1 MKPSVISDLS
11 FTGGCLSVSYA
22 ILAIDLDLPWY
33 ICLYH
38 VLGCLGCVA
47 AYMWASELEGT

>member
-1 MKPSVISDLS
+1 MKPSVISGLS

-22 ILAIDLDLPWY
+22 ILAIILDLPWY

-38 VLGCLGCVA
+38 VLGCLGCLA
-47 AYMWASELEGT
+47 AYMWALELEE